1 MCHLEAIKHFR
12 TSYFERFM
20 CFRERLFN
28 FEIQNFLLKILMK
41 DMSSKFD
48 FYKDNE

>member
-1 MCHLEAIKHFR
+1 MPWDNQGFV
-12 TSYFERFM
+12 

-28 FEIQNFLLKILMK
+28 FKIQNFLLKILME

-48 FYKDNE
+48 YYKDTE